1 MKTRF
6 KMQAEAPW
14 WPPHEAEDI
23 QAYPRLHQAPR
34 AALPA
39 VAVGNEVCP
48 VCAIICP
55 VCAIICPACA
65 ILCPACATI
74 CPVCATICPACAIIF
89 PVCAIIICPACAIM
103 LALLRWASAAESF
116 LSWGRSLCTC
126 STAPRQTQC
135 GAQEAKMS
143 FIEPP

>member
-1 MKTRF
+1 
-6 KMQAEAPW
+6 MQAEAPW
-14 WPPHEAEDI
+14 WPPHEAGDI
-23 QAYPRLHQAPR
+23 QACPRLHQVPR

-39 VAVGNEVCP
+39 MAVGNEF
-48 VCAIICP
+48 CP

-65 ILCPACATI
+65 IVCPA
-74 CPVCATICPACAIIF
+74 CATICPACAIIF
-89 PVCAIIICPACAIM
+89 PVCAIICPLCDIIICPVCAVM

-135 GAQEAKMS
+135 SAQGAKMS